1 MKVFTMKMEIL
12 LELTSNK
19 LLVGDLCDSAR
30 IKLVSTGKKRCY
42 ERSHKG
48 VKASANSD
56 IVYFFTS
63 AQDGDP
69 LQDDVRLCLGD
80 DLKKAQ
86 DHNQRQVKDKSK
98 DHYPQSYKTFK
109 SCGAKEFFK
118 TERALPAS
126 IGKKRSVC
134 SLLVSVH
141 RKPSRIRDLYAAK
154 SRLNLVEHTSL
165 DKRSGNFYSPTLGRP
180 KEVVDGKILSR
191 EILEVHGERPER
203 NLKQLKTM
211 KVNELKLKDIP
222 VVLEF
227 PGVFPEDLSG
237 LPPSREV
244 EFCIDLIPG
253 VVPVAKSPYRLAP
266 TEMQELSNQLKEL
279 QEKGFI
285 RPSSSPWGAPVLFV
299 KKKDGSF
306 RMCIDYRELNK
317 LTIKNRYPLPM
328 INDLFDQLQ
337 GSRTR
342 TYLNKFVIVF
352 IDDILI
358 YSESKEEHEVHLK
371 LMLELLEKEILF
383 GKFLKFEFWLQ
394 EVHFLGHVVNS
405 EGIHVDPSK
414 IEAVK
419 KWKPPKTHRDP
430 IHFLGIGR
438 NYWHYHNFSKILKR
452 KEDGRLYLA
461 ERIWVPVYGNLRTL
475 IMNEAYATSQSRT
488 SETLEIA
495 LTARDFREEIR
506 EDHYGIRPFE
516 IVEQV
521 SPVAYRLRLPRDLIG
536 FHYMFHVSNSKKCL
550 TNVNVHVPLEEI
562 KINDKPRFVEE
573 IVEIMDREVKKL
585 KRSWIF
591 IVKVHWNSRQGPELT
606 WEREDEMKRKPQ
618 LVEFGDQS
626 KKVIDHVSKH
636 NSASMTFKRF
646 DYVDAQGNP
655 QLELQEKGVIDSGCS
670 RHMTGNKSYLTDYE
684 EINIF
689 VNLTA
694 GDATTVSA
702 ATTTTSIITN
712 VDDITLVQALTEIKS
727 TTPKEKGVVIQDL
740 VESTTTISSQQSQ
753 NKGKGIL
760 IEHVKPMN
768 KKDQIRLDEEAALK
782 LQAEFNEEERLA
794 REKAENEKEANI
806 ALI

>member
-19 LLVGDLCDSAR
+19 LLDNLKMEMEMEIPS
-30 IKLVSTGKKRCY
+30 
-42 ERSHKG
+42 

-154 SRLNLVEHTSL
+154 SRLNLVKHTSL

-180 KEVVDGKILSR
+180 KEVVDGKILSI

-211 KVNELKLKDIP
+211 KVNEPKLKDIP

-237 LPPSREV
+237 LPPSLKV
-244 EFCIDLIPG
+244 EFCIDLILR

-266 TEMQELSNQLKEL
+266 TKMQELSNQLKEL

-306 RMCIDYRELNK
+306 HMCIDYRELNK
-317 LTIKNRYPLPM
+317 LTIKNRYPLPR
-328 INDLFDQLQ
+328 IDDLFDQLQ
-337 GSRTR
+337 GSRYFSKINLRSGYHQLRVREEDIPKTAFR
-342 TYLNKFVIVF
+342 MRPYLDKFVIVF

-358 YSESKEEHEVHLK
+358 YSKSKEEHEVHLK
-371 LMLELLEKEILF
+371 LMLKLLEKEKLF
-383 GKFLKFEFWLQ
+383 RKFSKCEFWLQ
-394 EVHFLGHVVNS
+394 EVYFLGYVVNS

-430 IHFLGIGR
+430 IHFLGIGKV
-438 NYWHYHNFSKILKR
+438 NVVADVLSR
-452 KEDGRLYLA
+452 KEWMKPRRARAMSMTIYSSIKA
-461 ERIWVPVYGNLRTL
+461 RILEAQSEASKDYGNLRTL
-475 IMNEAYATSQSRT
+475 IMNEAHATSQSRT
-488 SETLEIA
+488 LETLEIA
-495 LTARDFREEIR
+495 LTARDFQEEMG
-506 EDHYGIRPFE
+506 EDHYGLRTRLDMSTAYHPQTDGQSERTMKTLEDMHSACTIDFE
-516 IVEQV
+516 GNWDTH
-521 SPVAYRLRLPRDLIG
+521 LP
-536 FHYMFHVSNSKKCL
+536 
-550 TNVNVHVPLEEI
+550 
-562 KINDKPRFVEE
+562 
-573 IVEIMDREVKKL
+573 
-585 KRSWIF
+585 
-591 IVKVHWNSRQGPELT
+591 
-606 WEREDEMKRKPQ
+606 
-618 LVEFGDQS
+618 LVEFPYNNGYHPNVNCAPFKALYGRRCRLGKAWS
-626 KKVIDHVSKH
+626 SLHVSRVK
-636 NSASMTFKRF
+636 
-646 DYVDAQGNP
+646 
-655 QLELQEKGVIDSGCS
+655 LEEMPNQRK
-670 RHMTGNKSYLTDYE
+670 
-684 EINIF
+684 
-689 VNLTA
+689 
-694 GDATTVSA
+694 
-702 ATTTTSIITN
+702 
-712 VDDITLVQALTEIKS
+712 
-727 TTPKEKGVVIQDL
+727 
-740 VESTTTISSQQSQ
+740 
-753 NKGKGIL
+753 
-760 IEHVKPMN
+760 
-768 KKDQIRLDEEAALK
+768 
-782 LQAEFNEEERLA
+782 LA
-794 REKAENEKEANI
+794 RTARRNQD
-806 ALI
+806 

>member
-12 LELTSNK
+12 LKPTSNK

-69 LQDDVRLCLGD
+69 LQDDVRLCLAD
-80 DLKKAQ
+80 DLKKSQ
-86 DHNQRQVKDKSK
+86 DHNQRQVKDESK

-165 DKRSGNFYSPTLGRP
+165 DKRSGNYYSPTLGRP
-180 KEVVDGKILSR
+180 KEVVDGKILFT

-211 KVNELKLKDIP
+211 KVNEPKLEDIP

-266 TEMQELSNQLKEL
+266 TKMQELSNQLKEL

-317 LTIKNRYPLPM
+317 LTIKNRYPLPR
-328 INDLFDQLQ
+328 IDDLFDQLQ
-337 GSRTR
+337 GSRYFSKIDLRSGYHQLRVREEDIPKTAFR
-342 TYLNKFVIVF
+342 MRPYLNKFVIVF

-371 LMLELLEKEILF
+371 LMLELLEKEKLF
-383 GKFLKFEFWLQ
+383 RKFSKCEFWLQ

-419 KWKPPKTHRDP
+419 NWKPPKTHRDP
-430 IHFLGIGR
+430 IHFLGIGKANVLADFMSR
-438 NYWHYHNFSKILKR
+438 KEWMKPRRARAMSMTIHSSIKARILEAQSEASKGVNTRAKMLKGLDKQLER
-452 KEDGRLYLA
+452 KEDGGLYLA
-461 ERIWVPVYGNLRTL
+461 ERIWVLVYGNLRTL
-475 IMNEAYATSQSRT
+475 IMNETYATSQSRT

-495 LTARDFREEIR
+495 LTARDFREEMG
-506 EDHYGIRPFE
+506 EDHYGLPIREEYKMESFARLYINKIIARHGCLRQSYLIVTVSSTSRFWHSLHKPLRTRLDMSTAYHPQTDAQSERTMKTLEDMHSACTINFE
-516 IVEQV
+516 GNWDTH
-521 SPVAYRLRLPRDLIG
+521 LP
-536 FHYMFHVSNSKKCL
+536 
-550 TNVNVHVPLEEI
+550 
-562 KINDKPRFVEE
+562 
-573 IVEIMDREVKKL
+573 
-585 KRSWIF
+585 
-591 IVKVHWNSRQGPELT
+591 
-606 WEREDEMKRKPQ
+606 
-618 LVEFGDQS
+618 LVEFPYNNGYHPNVNCAPFKALYGRRCRLGKACSLEFPTRTRTYLGTRRRDEA
-626 KKVIDHVSKH
+626 KE
-636 NSASMTFKRF
+636 SA
-646 DYVDAQGNP
+646 
-655 QLELQEKGVIDSGCS
+655 
-670 RHMTGNKSYLTDYE
+670 
-684 EINIF
+684 
-689 VNLTA
+689 
-694 GDATTVSA
+694 TVRERYGLGRA
-702 ATTTTSIITN
+702 
-712 VDDITLVQALTEIKS
+712 TEIS
-727 TTPKEKGVVIQDL
+727 RRNSL
-740 VESTTTISSQQSQ
+740 
-753 NKGKGIL
+753 
-760 IEHVKPMN
+760 
-768 KKDQIRLDEEAALK
+768 
-782 LQAEFNEEERLA
+782 
-794 REKAENEKEANI
+794 
-806 ALI
+806 